1 MDTYDWGDITARLTK
16 MLRLQTP
23 PVGMKWIRTEEEL

>member
-1 MDTYDWGDITARLTK
+1 MTTCDWGDVVARLTK

-23 PVGMKWIRTEEEL
+23 PVGMKCVIPN